1 MPTLIVEEDRVLRL
15 VQIVLDPSTPA
26 ERTAAYVDYMAHDV
40 DLIAWRDALRARI
53 PGLYPA
59 DVRLVANAD
68 ELQRELP
75 SADVV
80 IVESLD
86 LGERELAAA
95 LKLKWVQ
102 TFGARAAHIDE
113 RACRARSLP
122 VRTVRRRTNRVVAE
136 HTMMLMLA
144 LAKRFPLINGL
155 VTPERLVAAGF
166 ESRPYGTRHTP
177 GANFGRI
184 PGLRALADSTLGLL
198 GFGEIARDVAAM
210 ARPFGM
216 EILYHKRA
224 RLTPEEEREA
234 GVTYSSFEKIFARS
248 DYLSIHVPSSAETRD
263 LVDAAAL
270 GRMKRGASLINTSR
284 AAIVNR
290 QALLDAVA
298 SGHLGGVG
306 LDVLYEEP
314 AANDEPLLRHQNVIL
329 TPHVAGASR
338 MNGLADMQDMLI
350 GIWHGLSPLTGGTS

>member
-1 MPTLIVEEDRVLRL
+1 MPTLVVEEDRVLRL
-15 VQIVLDPSTPA
+15 VQIVLDPGTPA
-26 ERTAAYVDYMAHDV
+26 ERTSAYADYMAHDV
-40 DLIAWRDALRARI
+40 DLIAWCDALRARI

-59 DVRLVANAD
+59 HVRLVTNAD

-80 IVESLD
+80 IIESLE
-86 LGERELAAA
+86 LGARELAAA
-95 LKLKWVQ
+95 RKLKWVQ
-102 TFGARAAHIDE
+102 TFGAFALHIDE
-113 RACRARSLP
+113 RACRARNLP
-122 VRTVRRRTNRVVAE
+122 VHTVRRRTNKVVAE

-144 LAKRFPLINGL
+144 LAKRLPLINGL
-155 VTPERLVAAGF
+155 ITPGRLVAAGF
-166 ESRPYGTRHTP
+166 GSRPYDTRHTP
-177 GANFGRI
+177 GANFARI
-184 PGLRALADSTLGLL
+184 PGLRALAGSILGLL
-198 GFGEIARDVAAM
+198 GFGEIAREVAAM

-216 EILYHKRA
+216 ELLYHKRA

-234 GVTYSSFEKIFARS
+234 GVTYSSFEELFARS

-270 GRMKRGASLINTSR
+270 RRMKCGAFLVNTSR
-284 AAIVNR
+284 AAIVNQ
-290 QALLDAVA
+290 QALLDAIA

-314 AANDEPLLRHQNVIL
+314 AANDEPLLRYQNVIL

-338 MNGLADMQDMLI
+338 MNGLADLQDMLI
-350 GIWHGLSPLTGGTS
+350 GIWQGIRDL

>member
-1 MPTLIVEEDRVLRL
+1 MPTLVVEEDRTLRL
-15 VQIVLDPSTPA
+15 VQIVLDPGTPA
-26 ERTAAYVDYMAHDV
+26 ERTSAYADYMAHDV

-59 DVRLVANAD
+59 DVRLVTNAD

-80 IVESLD
+80 IVESLE
-86 LGERELAAA
+86 LGARELAAA
-95 LKLKWVQ
+95 PKLKWVQ
-102 TFGARAAHIDE
+102 TFGAFAPHIDE
-113 RACRARSLP
+113 LACRARSLP
-122 VRTVRRRTNRVVAE
+122 VHTVRRRTNRAVAE

-144 LAKRFPLINGL
+144 LAKRLPLVNGL
-155 VTPERLVAAGF
+155 VTPERLAAAGF
-166 ESRPYGTRHTP
+166 GSRPYDTRHAP
-177 GANFGRI
+177 GANFARI
-184 PGLRALADSTLGLL
+184 PGLRALAGSTLGIL
-198 GFGEIARDVAAM
+198 GFGEIAREVAAM

-216 EILYHKRA
+216 ELHYHKRA
-224 RLTPEEEREA
+224 RLTPREEREA
-234 GVTYSSFEKIFARS
+234 GVAYSSFEELFARA
-248 DYLSIHVPSSAETRD
+248 DYLSIHVPFSAETRD

-270 GRMKRGASLINTSR
+270 RRMKRGAFLINTSR
-284 AAIVNR
+284 AAIVNQ

-314 AANDEPLLRHQNVIL
+314 AANDEPLLRYDNVIL

-338 MNGLADMQDMLI
+338 MNGLADLQDMLI
-350 GIWHGLSPLTGGTS
+350 GIWQGVRNRPPS